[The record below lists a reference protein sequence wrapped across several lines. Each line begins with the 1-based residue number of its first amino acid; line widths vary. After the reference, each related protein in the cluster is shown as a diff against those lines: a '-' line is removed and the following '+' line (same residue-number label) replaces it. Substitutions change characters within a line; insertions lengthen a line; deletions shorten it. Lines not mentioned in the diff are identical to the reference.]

1 MEHLVSQPQL
11 RVTARAF
18 TLWALFL
25 LLPGPVH
32 GQTRQDDHAQ
42 SSFSLRAG
50 DHVQIELYTAAGV
63 QVNVVGG
70 KRTID
75 QGGEVFLPYI
85 GTLFVADLNQTSLRE
100 VLTERYKAFYENPV
114 VDVTVE
120 LHVSVTGSVGRSGQ
134 YFLSPTAT
142 IIDAIAQA
150 GGMSPEIISAA
161 NTGIPADQSK
171 VRLVRDGVTQILN
184 LRPDEITNEILH
196 MPIQSGDWIYVPPR
210 TRSRVRDEISFWGNV
225 LGFVTNMIALI
236 FIIGN

>member
-1 MEHLVSQPQL
+1 MEHLVSKPQL

-18 TLWALFL
+18 ILWALFMVMSN
-25 LLPGPVH
+25 PVH
-32 GQTRQDDHAQ
+32 GQIKEQDHVEHGFA
-42 SSFSLRAG
+42 LRSG

-63 QVNVVGG
+63 EVNVVGG

-75 QGGEVFLPYI
+75 QRGEVFLPYI
-85 GTLFVADLNQTSLRE
+85 GTLFVADLNPTTLRE
-100 VLTERYKAFYENPV
+100 ILTERYEAFYENPV

-134 YFLSPTAT
+134 YFLSPTST

-150 GGMSPEIISAA
+150 GGMAPEIISANNA
-161 NTGIPADQSK
+161 GIPADQSR

-184 LRPDEITNEILH
+184 LRPDEITDDLLH
-196 MPIQSGDWIYVPPR
+196 MSIQSGDWIYVPPR